1 MQKFGAETFSLKKN
15 RRPRRLKM
23 NGTSSQPYQVTGFGT
38 SKAECLLEWIDMTRT
53 YNFGGKNRLA
63 KGHLDYM
70 GNGM

>member
-1 MQKFGAETFSLKKN
+1 
-15 RRPRRLKM
+15 M